1 MRRKVG
7 KTATLQVTARQ
18 AERVAL
24 ALDMGTL
31 SLSLRSLGRMEADP
45 GPSAGEP
52 RRRCE
57 RRRPASRSYTRDT
70 DVLFMIGDPLGV
82 PPPLALRRKV
92 DVLRGS
98 ESKQVRF

>member
-1 MRRKVG
+1 
-7 KTATLQVTARQ
+7 LQVSGRQ
-18 AERVAL
+18 AERIAL

-31 SLSLRSLGRMEADP
+31 SLSLRSLGRMEADLGTLSRP
-45 GPSAGEP
+45 GGSADD
-52 RRRCE
+52 
-57 RRRPASRSYTRDT
+57 ASGAAHSYTRDT